1 VGIVSINPSDVTLSS
16 SGVDLRYETE
26 IFFIV
31 DVELQALE
39 VEELRSTPESDKL
52 HDPFVE
58 KKLRLEVFQQ

>member
-52 HDPFVE
+52 HD
-58 KKLRLEVFQQ
+58 Q